1 MALSK
6 EYTKE
11 QLNYFRIC
19 YVTTDLLA
27 EGLRELF
34 KRVWDNQYE
43 SKSLGEWKDLAQN
56 GMDFYNGESLR
67 NQRRNA
73 HLLATMI
80 NGNRAQWDC
89 TMLFYAILYSD
100 CVGPYLS
107 STVRNNVDD
116 LRNFRNEEFAHIP
129 QGSLPA
135 MDFQNAIG
143 KVHVAFNALGLST
156 VKIDDIKNQK
166 TFPTDE
172 LHKILKE
179 VDDVKQGLQEKENQR
194 QVLEDQLQKEAPSFC
209 ILPPYPTHE
218 IESRES
224 EVAQI
229 AHQLRGLKKANEN
242 RLSYLYISGNPGS
255 GKSQLAGLVAE
266 RFFDEVK
273 EIPCISSFVMTINAA
288 SQDSLLE
295 SYANFARQLK
305 CPDFSVMQTLSSK
318 DWNIE
323 EKIANLKMLIA
334 AKIGCYAS
342 WLMVVDNVTKLTFVH
357 DHLPQSG
364 TETWARGQ
372 LLITTQDTKSIP
384 LNSSFINHISVSQGM
399 NPHDATSLLAK
410 LSGVFDDEL
419 AENVAQKLDYQP
431 LALAGAAV
439 FVKDIRQNK
448 ASKHFGWDE
457 YLKILQKGKR
467 ETTEDTLADTN
478 PIYPNTMTTAIT
490 LAVEAQVKS
499 DKFFD
504 HLFRFLSLCA
514 PQPLNVDI
522 AVSYLINVLERDNK
536 EDKEH
541 IGRRFRRCSLLLLE
555 EDEDS
560 CYYIRVHQVV
570 HDAMKW
576 VMSDCTENQT
586 IKVVGEAVTSFNKF
600 IVTIPRENRTMD
612 TMYIIPHVR
621 ALIIPINTVI
631 TTENMSQ
638 VHVQDISEK
647 LSNLGNICKM
657 HCEFNVAKKYL
668 ESSLAVRIR
677 LLGDQN
683 VNVASGYNDLAL
695 VYNALGDLKQAKEY
709 QQRSLAIFLKKLGA
723 EHVSVATSYGNLA
736 SIHQDLGDLEQAKGY
751 QQRGLAIN
759 LKKLGAEHVSVATS
773 YGNLASIHHA
783 LGDLEQAK
791 EYQQRGLAIELKKL
805 GAEHVSV
812 ATSYGNLASIHQ
824 ALGDLKQA
832 KEYQQ
837 RGLAIEL
844 KKLGAEHVSVATSY
858 GNLAST
864 HKALGDLEQAKEYQQ
879 RGLAIK
885 LKKLGAEHVSVA
897 TSYVNLAS
905 IHQDL
910 GDLEQAKEYQQRGL
924 AIQLKK
930 LGAEHVSVA
939 TSYGNLASIHKAL
952 GDLEQAKEYQ
962 QRGLAIFLKKLGAEH
977 VSVAT
982 SYGNL
987 ASIHQDLGDLEQA
1000 KEYQQRGL
1008 AIQLKKLGAEHVS
1021 VATSFGNLASIHKAL
1036 GDLEQAKEYQ
1046 QRGLAIEL
1054 KKLGAEHVSVATSY
1068 GNLASIHQDLGD
1080 LEQAKEYQQRGLAIK
1095 LKKLGAEHVS
1105 VATSYGNLASIHQD
1119 LGDLEQA
1126 KEYQQRGL
1134 AIELKKLG
1142 AEHVLVATSY
1152 VNLASIHQ
1160 DLGDLEQAKEYQQ
1173 RGLAIKLKKLGAE
1186 HVSVA
1191 TSYGNL
1197 ASIHQDLGDL
1207 EQAKEYQQ
1215 RGLAIQLKKLG
1226 AEHVSV
1232 ASSYGNLASIH
1243 KALGDLEQAKEYQQ
1257 RS

>member
-34 KRVWDNQYE
+34 KREWDNQYK
-43 SKSLGEWKDLAQN
+43 STSLGEWKDLAQN
-56 GMDFYNGESLR
+56 GTDFYNGEPLR

-80 NGNRAQWDC
+80 NGNRAEWDC

-100 CVGPYLS
+100 CVGPYLA

-116 LRNFRNEEFAHIP
+116 LRHFRNEEFAHIP
-129 QGSLPA
+129 KGSLPE

-143 KVHVAFNALGLST
+143 KVHVAFNALGLCT

-172 LHKILKE
+172 LQKILKE
-179 VDDVKQGLQEKENQR
+179 VDNVKQELQEKENQR
-194 QVLEDQLQKEAPSFC
+194 KVLEDQLQKEAPSFC
-209 ILPPYPTHE
+209 ILPPKPTHE

-229 AHQLRGLKKANEN
+229 AHQLRELKRANEN

-273 EIPCISSFVMTINAA
+273 EIPGTSSFVMTINAA
-288 SQDSLLE
+288 SQNSLLE

-334 AKIGCYAS
+334 AKIGCYTS

-384 LNSSFINHISVSQGM
+384 LKSSFINHISVSQGM
-399 NPHDATSLLAK
+399 NPYDATSLLAK
-410 LSGVFDDEL
+410 LSGVFDNEL

-439 FVKDIRQNK
+439 FVKDIRQDK

-478 PIYPNTMTTAIT
+478 PIYPNTMTTAIR

-499 DKFFD
+499 DKFFE

-514 PQPLNVDI
+514 PQPLQVDI
-522 AVSYLINVLERDNK
+522 AVSYLTNVLAHDDK
-536 EDKEH
+536 GDKEH
-541 IGRRFRRCSLLLLE
+541 IRRRFRRCSLLLLE
-555 EDEDS
+555 EDENS

-586 IKVVGEAVTSFNKF
+586 IKVVSEAVTSFNKF
-600 IVTIPRENRTMD
+600 IVTIPHENRTID
-612 TMYIIPHVR
+612 TMHIIPHVG
-621 ALIIPINTVI
+621 ALVVPINAVI
-631 TTENMSQ
+631 MTENMSQ
-638 VHVQDISEK
+638 VHGQDISEE
-647 LSNLGNICKM
+647 LSNLGDICKI
-657 HCEFNVAKKYL
+657 HCEFNVAKTYL
-668 ESSLAVRIR
+668 ENSLAVRIR

-683 VNVASGYNDLAL
+683 VDVASGYNDLATI
-695 VYNALGDLKQAKEY
+695 N
-709 QQRSLAIFLKKLGA
+709 
-723 EHVSVATSYGNLA
+723 
-736 SIHQDLGDLEQAKGY
+736 QD
-751 QQRGLAIN
+751 
-759 LKKLGAEHVSVATS
+759 
-773 YGNLASIHHA
+773 

-791 EYQQRGLAIELKKL
+791 EYQQRALAISLKMFGAEHVCVATSYGNLASIHRDLGDLEQAKEYQQRALAIELKKL

-812 ATSYGNLASIHQ
+812 ARSYSNLASIHH
-824 ALGDLKQA
+824 D
-832 KEYQQ
+832 
-837 RGLAIEL
+837 
-844 KKLGAEHVSVATSY
+844 
-858 GNLAST
+858 
-864 HKALGDLEQAKEYQQ
+864 
-879 RGLAIK
+879 
-885 LKKLGAEHVSVA
+885 
-897 TSYVNLAS
+897 
-905 IHQDL
+905 
-910 GDLEQAKEYQQRGL
+910 
-924 AIQLKK
+924 
-930 LGAEHVSVA
+930 
-939 TSYGNLASIHKAL
+939 L

-1021 VATSFGNLASIHKAL
+1021 VATS
-1036 GDLEQAKEYQ
+1036 
-1046 QRGLAIEL
+1046 
-1054 KKLGAEHVSVATSY
+1054 Y
-1068 GNLASIHQDLGD
+1068 GNLASILQDLGD
-1080 LEQAKEYQQRGLAIK
+1080 LEQAKEYQQRGLAIFLK
-1095 LKKLGAEHVS
+1095 KLGGEHVSVAANYSNLASIHHDLGDLEQAKEYQQRALAIELKKLGAEHVS
-1105 VATSYGNLASIHQD
+1105 VARSYSNLASIHHD

-1134 AIELKKLG
+1134 AIF
-1142 AEHVLVATSY
+1142 
-1152 VNLASIHQ
+1152 
-1160 DLGDLEQAKEYQQ
+1160 
-1173 RGLAIKLKKLGAE
+1173 LKKLGAE

-1232 ASSYGNLASIH
+1232 ATSYGNLASILQDLGDLEQAKEYQQRGLAIFLKKLGGEHVSVAANYSNLASIHHDLGDLEQAKEYQQRALAIELKKLGAEHVSVARSYSNLASIHHDLGDLEQATEYQQRGLAIQLKKFGGEHVFVARSYGNLASIH

-1257 RS
+1257 RALAIQVKKLGAEHVSVARSYSNLASILQDLGDPEQAKEYQQRALVIQLKKLL

>member
-34 KRVWDNQYE
+34 KREWDNQYK

-56 GMDFYNGESLR
+56 GTDFYNGESLR

-73 HLLATMI
+73 HLLVTMI
-80 NGNRAQWDC
+80 NGNRAEWDC

-100 CVGPYLS
+100 CVGPYLA

-116 LRNFRNEEFAHIP
+116 LRKFRNEEFAHIP
-129 QGSLPA
+129 QGSLPK

-143 KVHVAFNALGLST
+143 KVHCAFHALGLST
-156 VKIDDIKNQK
+156 VKIDEIKNQK
-166 TFPTDE
+166 TFPTDK

-179 VDDVKQGLQEKENQR
+179 VDDLKQELQEKENQL

-209 ILPPYPTHE
+209 VLPPKPTHE

-229 AHQLRGLKKANEN
+229 AHQLRELKRANEN

-273 EIPCISSFVMTINAA
+273 EIPGTSSFVMTIKAD
-288 SQDSLLE
+288 SRDSLLE
-295 SYANFARQLK
+295 SYANFARHLK
-305 CPDFSVMQTLSSK
+305 CPDFSVMQT
-318 DWNIE
+318 
-323 EKIANLKMLIA
+323 
-334 AKIGCYAS
+334 
-342 WLMVVDNVTKLTFVH
+342 F
-357 DHLPQSG
+357 
-364 TETWARGQ
+364 
-372 LLITTQDTKSIP
+372 
-384 LNSSFINHISVSQGM
+384 SFINHISVSQGM
-399 NPHDATSLLAK
+399 NPYDVTSLLAK
-410 LSGVFDDEL
+410 LSGVFDNEL
-419 AENVAQKLDYQP
+419 AENFAQKLDYQP

-439 FVKDIRQNK
+439 FVKDIRQDK
-448 ASKHFGWDE
+448 ASKHFGGDE
-457 YLKILQKGKR
+457 YLKILQKGKPG
-467 ETTEDTLADTN
+467 TTEDTLADTN
-478 PIYPNTMTTAIT
+478 PIYPNTMTTTIT

-499 DKFFD
+499 DKFFEQ
-504 HLFRFLSLCA
+504 LFRFLSLCA

-522 AVSYLINVLERDNK
+522 AVSYLINVLEHDDK

-541 IGRRFRRCSLLLLE
+541 IRRRFRRSSLLLLE
-555 EDEDS
+555 EGEDS
-560 CYYIRVHQVV
+560 CCYIRVHQVV

-576 VMSDCTENQT
+576 VMGDCKENQT
-586 IKVVGEAVTSFNKF
+586 IKVVSEAVTSFHKF
-600 IVTIPRENRTMD
+600 IVTIPHENSTMD
-612 TMYIIPHVR
+612 TMHIIPHVS
-621 ALIIPINTVI
+621 ALIVPINTVI
-631 TTENMSQ
+631 MTENMSQ
-638 VHVQDISEK
+638 GHIQDISEK
-647 LSNLGNICKM
+647 LSNLGDICKM
-657 HCEFNVAKKYL
+657 HCEFNVAKTYL
-668 ESSLAVRIR
+668 ENSLAVRIR

-683 VNVASGYNDLAL
+683 VDVASGYNDLAL
-695 VYNALGDLKQAKEY
+695 VYKALGDFERAKEY
-709 QQRSLAIFLKKLGA
+709 QQRALAIKLKKLGA

-736 SIHQDLGDLEQAKGY
+736 SIHK
-751 QQRGLAIN
+751 
-759 LKKLGAEHVSVATS
+759 
-773 YGNLASIHHA
+773 
-783 LGDLEQAK
+783 
-791 EYQQRGLAIELKKL
+791 
-805 GAEHVSV
+805 
-812 ATSYGNLASIHQ
+812 
-824 ALGDLKQA
+824 
-832 KEYQQ
+832 
-837 RGLAIEL
+837 
-844 KKLGAEHVSVATSY
+844 
-858 GNLAST
+858 
-864 HKALGDLEQAKEYQQ
+864 
-879 RGLAIK
+879 
-885 LKKLGAEHVSVA
+885 
-897 TSYVNLAS
+897 
-905 IHQDL
+905 DL

-924 AIQLKK
+924 AIFLKK

-952 GDLEQAKEYQ
+952 GDLERAKEYQ

-1000 KEYQQRGL
+1000 KEYQQRAL
-1008 AIQLKKLGAEHVS
+1008 AIFLKKLGAEHVS
-1021 VATSFGNLASIHKAL
+1021 VATSYGNLASIHQDLGDLEQAKEYQQRALAIKLKKLGAEHVSVATSYGNLALIHKDL

-1080 LEQAKEYQQRGLAIK
+1080 LEQAKEYQQRALAIK
-1095 LKKLGAEHVS
+1095 LKKLGAEHVSVATSYGNLALIHKDLGDLEQAKEYQQRALAIELKKLGAEHVS

-1119 LGDLEQA
+1119 LGDLAQA

-1142 AEHVLVATSY
+1142 AEHV
-1152 VNLASIHQ
+1152 
-1160 DLGDLEQAKEYQQ
+1160 
-1173 RGLAIKLKKLGAE
+1173 
-1186 HVSVA
+1186 SVA
-1191 TSYGNL
+1191 T
-1197 ASIHQDLGDL
+1197 
-1207 EQAKEYQQ
+1207 
-1215 RGLAIQLKKLG
+1215 
-1226 AEHVSV
+1226 
-1232 ASSYGNLASIH
+1232 SYGNLASIH

-1257 RS
+1257 RGLAIELKKLGAEHVSVATSYGKLASIHKDLGDLEQAKEYQQRGLAIKRRKLF

>member
-6 EYTKE
+6 KYTEE

-19 YVTTDLLA
+19 YVTTDILA

-34 KRVWDNQYE
+34 KREWDNQY
-43 SKSLGEWKDLAQN
+43 KSTPLGEWKDVAQN
-56 GMDFYNGESLR
+56 GTDFYNGESLR

-73 HLLATMI
+73 HILATMI
-80 NGNRAQWDC
+80 NGNRAEWDC
-89 TMLFYAILYSD
+89 TMLFYAILFSD
-100 CVGPYLS
+100 CVGPYLA

-129 QGSLPA
+129 QGSFPE

-172 LHKILKE
+172 LYTILKE
-179 VDDVKQGLQEKENQR
+179 VDDVKQELQEKENQR

-209 ILPPYPTHE
+209 ILPPKPTHE
-218 IESRES
+218 IESRE
-224 EVAQI
+224 
-229 AHQLRGLKKANEN
+229 REN

-266 RFFDEVK
+266 RFLDEVK
-273 EIPCISSFVMTINAA
+273 EIPGTLSFVMTINAA

-334 AKIGCYAS
+334 AKIGCYTS
-342 WLMVVDNVTKLTFVH
+342 WLLVVDNVTKLNFVH
-357 DHLPQSG
+357 DHLLQSG

-384 LNSSFINHISVSQGM
+384 LKSSFINHISVSQGM
-399 NPHDATSLLAK
+399 NPYDATSLLAK
-410 LSGVFDDEL
+410 LSGVFDNEL

-439 FVKDIRQNK
+439 FVKDIRQDK

-457 YLKILQKGKR
+457 YLKILEKGKR

-499 DKFFD
+499 DKFFE

-522 AVSYLINVLERDNK
+522 AVSYLINVLEHDDK

-541 IGRRFRRCSLLLLE
+541 IRRRFRRCSLLLLE

-576 VMSDCTENQT
+576 VMSDCKENQT
-586 IKVVGEAVTSFNKF
+586 IKVVSEAVTSFNKF
-600 IVTIPRENRTMD
+600 IVTIPHENRTMD

-631 TTENMSQ
+631 RTENMSQ

-647 LSNLGNICKM
+647 LWNLGDICKM
-657 HCEFNVAKKYL
+657 HCEFNVAKTYL
-668 ESSLAVRIR
+668 KKFLAFRIR

-683 VNVASGYNDLAL
+683 VNVASGYNNLAL
-695 VYNALGDLKQAKEY
+695 IHQDLGDLEQAKEY
-709 QQRSLAIFLKKLGA
+709 HQRGLAIQLKKLGA

-736 SIHQDLGDLEQAKGY
+736 SIHQDLGDLEQAKEY
-751 QQRGLAIN
+751 QQRGLAIE

-773 YGNLASIHHA
+773 YGNLASIHRDLGDLEPAKEYQQRGLAIQLKKLGAEHVSPQFTKLGDLEQA
-783 LGDLEQAK
+783 KEYQQRGLAIFLKKLGAEHVSVATSYGNLASIHQDLGDLEQAK

-824 ALGDLKQA
+824 D
-832 KEYQQ
+832 
-837 RGLAIEL
+837 
-844 KKLGAEHVSVATSY
+844 
-858 GNLAST
+858 
-864 HKALGDLEQAKEYQQ
+864 
-879 RGLAIK
+879 
-885 LKKLGAEHVSVA
+885 
-897 TSYVNLAS
+897 
-905 IHQDL
+905 
-910 GDLEQAKEYQQRGL
+910 
-924 AIQLKK
+924 
-930 LGAEHVSVA
+930 
-939 TSYGNLASIHKAL
+939 L

-1021 VATSFGNLASIHKAL
+1021 VATSYGNLASIHQDLGDLEQAKEYQQRGLAIFLKKLGAEHVSVATSYGNLALVYRALGDLEQAKEYQQRGLAIELKKLGAEHVSVATSYGNLTSIHKAL

-1068 GNLASIHQDLGD
+1068 GNLASIHKELGD
-1080 LEQAKEYQQRGLAIK
+1080 LEQAKEYEELAI
-1095 LKKLGAEHVS
+1095 AV
-1105 VATSYGNLASIHQD
+1105 
-1119 LGDLEQA
+1119 
-1126 KEYQQRGL
+1126 
-1134 AIELKKLG
+1134 
-1142 AEHVLVATSY
+1142 
-1152 VNLASIHQ
+1152 
-1160 DLGDLEQAKEYQQ
+1160 
-1173 RGLAIKLKKLGAE
+1173 
-1186 HVSVA
+1186 
-1191 TSYGNL
+1191 
-1197 ASIHQDLGDL
+1197 
-1207 EQAKEYQQ
+1207 
-1215 RGLAIQLKKLG
+1215 QLKKLF
-1226 AEHVSV
+1226 
-1232 ASSYGNLASIH
+1232 
-1243 KALGDLEQAKEYQQ
+1243 
-1257 RS
+1257 

>member
-1 MALSK
+1 MALSN

-34 KRVWDNQYE
+34 KSEWDNRNK

-56 GMDFYNGESLR
+56 GTDFYNGESLR

-80 NGNRAQWDC
+80 NGNRAEWDC

-100 CVGPYLS
+100 CVGPYLE

-129 QGSLPA
+129 QGSLSE

-156 VKIDDIKNQK
+156 VKIDEIKNQK

-179 VDDVKQGLQEKENQR
+179 VDGVKQEFQEKENQR
-194 QVLEDQLQKEAPSFC
+194 QVLADQLQKEAPSFC
-209 ILPPYPTHE
+209 ILPPKPTHE
-218 IESRES
+218 IESREN

-229 AHQLRGLKKANEN
+229 AHQLRELKKANEN

-273 EIPCISSFVMTINAA
+273 EIPGTSSFVMTINAA

-305 CPDFSVMQTLSSK
+305 CPDFSVMQTLISK

-323 EKIANLKMLIA
+323 KKIANLKMLIA
-334 AKIGCYAS
+334 AKIGFYTS

-357 DHLPQSG
+357 DTLPQSG

-384 LNSSFINHISVSQGM
+384 LKSSFINHISVSQGM
-399 NPHDATSLLAK
+399 NPYDATSLLAK
-410 LSGVFDDEL
+410 LSGVFENEL

-439 FVKDIRQNK
+439 FVKDIRQDK
-448 ASKHFGWDE
+448 ASKHFGWDD
-457 YLKILQKGKR
+457 YLKILQRGKR

-490 LAVEAQVKS
+490 LAVEAQIKS
-499 DKFFD
+499 DRFFK

-522 AVSYLINVLERDNK
+522 AVSYLLNVLDHDDK

-541 IGRRFRRCSLLLLE
+541 IRRRFRRCSLLLLE

-586 IKVVGEAVTSFNKF
+586 IKVLSEALTSFNKF
-600 IVTIPRENRTMD
+600 IVTIPHENRTMD

-621 ALIIPINTVI
+621 ALIIPINTVT

-638 VHVQDISEK
+638 VQVQDISEK

-657 HCEFNVAKKYL
+657 HCEFNVAKTYL
-668 ESSLAVRIR
+668 ENSLAVRIR

-683 VNVASGYNDLAL
+683 VDVASGYNDLAL
-695 VYNALGDLKQAKEY
+695 
-709 QQRSLAIFLKKLGA
+709 
-723 EHVSVATSYGNLA
+723 
-736 SIHQDLGDLEQAKGY
+736 
-751 QQRGLAIN
+751 
-759 LKKLGAEHVSVATS
+759 
-773 YGNLASIHHA
+773 
-783 LGDLEQAK
+783 
-791 EYQQRGLAIELKKL
+791 
-805 GAEHVSV
+805 
-812 ATSYGNLASIHQ
+812 
-824 ALGDLKQA
+824 
-832 KEYQQ
+832 
-837 RGLAIEL
+837 
-844 KKLGAEHVSVATSY
+844 
-858 GNLAST
+858 
-864 HKALGDLEQAKEYQQ
+864 
-879 RGLAIK
+879 
-885 LKKLGAEHVSVA
+885 
-897 TSYVNLAS
+897 

-924 AIQLKK
+924 AIQ
-930 LGAEHVSVA
+930 
-939 TSYGNLASIHKAL
+939 
-952 GDLEQAKEYQ
+952 
-962 QRGLAIFLKKLGAEH
+962 R
-977 VSVAT
+977 
-982 SYGNL
+982 
-987 ASIHQDLGDLEQA
+987 
-1000 KEYQQRGL
+1000 
-1008 AIQLKKLGAEHVS
+1008 KKLGAEHVS

-1046 QRGLAIEL
+1046 QRGLAIQLKKLGAKHVTVATSYGNLASIHQALGDLDQAKEYQQRGLAIQL

-1068 GNLASIHQDLGD
+1068 GNLALIHK
-1080 LEQAKEYQQRGLAIK
+1080 A
-1095 LKKLGAEHVS
+1095 
-1105 VATSYGNLASIHQD
+1105 

-1142 AEHVLVATSY
+1142 AEHV
-1152 VNLASIHQ
+1152 
-1160 DLGDLEQAKEYQQ
+1160 
-1173 RGLAIKLKKLGAE
+1173 
-1186 HVSVA
+1186 SVA
-1191 TSYGNL
+1191 TSYNKL
-1197 ASIHQDLGDL
+1197 ASIHKALGDL
-1207 EQAKEYQQ
+1207 QQAKEYQQ

-1232 ASSYGNLASIH
+1232 ATTYGNQASIYQ
-1243 KALGDLEQAKEYQQ
+1243 ALGDLEQAKEYQQ
-1257 RS
+1257 RGLSIFLKKLGAEHVSVATSYGNLASIHNALGDLEQAKEYQQRGLAIELKKLGAEHVSVATSYNKLASIHKALGDLQQAKEYQQRGLAIQLKKLGAEHVSVATTYGNQASIYQALGDLEQAKEYQQRGLSIFLKKLGAEHVSVATSYGNLQ

>member
-1 MALSK
+1 MFLNLFFPKVPGLTSASSIASNMALSK

-19 YVTTDLLA
+19 YVTTDIIA

-34 KRVWDNQYE
+34 KREWDNKY
-43 SKSLGEWKDLAQN
+43 KSTPLGEWKDVPQN
-56 GMDFYNGESLR
+56 GTDFYNGESLR

-73 HLLATMI
+73 RLLATMI
-80 NGNRAQWDC
+80 NGNRAGWDC

-100 CVGPYLS
+100 CVGPYLA
-107 STVRNNVDD
+107 STVRKNVDD

-129 QGSLPA
+129 QGSLPE

-143 KVHVAFNALGLST
+143 KVHVAFHALGLST

-172 LHKILKE
+172 LRKILKE

-209 ILPPYPTHE
+209 ILPPKPTHE
-218 IESRES
+218 IESRER

-229 AHQLRGLKKANEN
+229 AHQLRELKKANEN

-273 EIPCISSFVMTINAA
+273 EIPGTSSFVMTINAA

-384 LNSSFINHISVSQGM
+384 LKSSFINHISVSQGM
-399 NPHDATSLLAK
+399 NPYDATSLLAK
-410 LSGVFDDEL
+410 LSGVFDNDL

-439 FVKDIRQNK
+439 FVKDIRQDK

-457 YLKILQKGKR
+457 YLKILETGKR

-478 PIYPNTMTTAIT
+478 PVYPNTMTTTIT
-490 LAVEAQVKS
+490 LAVKTQVKS
-499 DKFFD
+499 DKFFE
-504 HLFRFLSLCA
+504 HLFKFLSLCA

-522 AVSYLINVLERDNK
+522 AVSYLINVLEHVDK
-536 EDKEH
+536 GDKEQ
-541 IGRRFRRCSLLLLE
+541 IRRRFRRCSLLLLE
-555 EDEDS
+555 EEEDG

-576 VMSDCTENQT
+576 VMSEYQENQSF
-586 IKVVGEAVTSFNKF
+586 KVVSEAVTSLNKF
-600 IVTIPRENRTMD
+600 IVTIPPKNRAMD
-612 TMYIIPHVR
+612 TMHIIPHVS
-621 ALIIPINTVI
+621 ALIVPIDTVI
-631 TTENMSQ
+631 MAENMSQ
-638 VHVQDISEK
+638 VLVQDISEK
-647 LSNLGNICKM
+647 LSNLGGICKM
-657 HCEFNVAKKYL
+657 HCEFNVAKTYF
-668 ESSLAVRIR
+668 ENSLAVRIR

-683 VNVASGYNDLAL
+683 VDVASGYNDLASIHQE
-695 VYNALGDLKQAKEY
+695 LGDLEQAKEY
-709 QQRSLAIFLKKLGA
+709 QQRALAIQLKKFGAKHVSLATSYGNLALVYKALGDLEKAEEYQQRAFAIELKNLGAEHVSVAISYGNLASIYQDLGDLGKAKEYQQRALAIKLKKLGA

-736 SIHQDLGDLEQAKGY
+736 LVYRDLGDLEQAKEYQKRALAIKLKKLGAEHVSVATSFGNLALVYRDLGDLEQAKEYRQRALAIQLKTLGAEHVSVAISYSNLALIHQDLGDLEQAKGY
-751 QQRGLAIN
+751 QQRALDIEIKKLGAEHVSVATGYGNLALVYKALGDLKNAKEYQERALDIKI
-759 LKKLGAEHVSVATS
+759 KKLGAEHVSVATS
-773 YGNLASIHHA
+773 YGNLALVYNA
-783 LGDLEQAK
+783 LGDLEQA
-791 EYQQRGLAIELKKL
+791 EAYQQHALDIELKKL

-812 ATSYGNLASIHQ
+812 ATSYGNLA
-824 ALGDLKQA
+824 LV
-832 KEYQQ
+832 Y
-837 RGLAIEL
+837 
-844 KKLGAEHVSVATSY
+844 
-858 GNLAST
+858 
-864 HKALGDLEQAKEYQQ
+864 KALGDLEKAEEYQQ
-879 RGLAIK
+879 R
-885 LKKLGAEHVSVA
+885 
-897 TSYVNLAS
+897 
-905 IHQDL
+905 
-910 GDLEQAKEYQQRGL
+910 
-924 AIQLKK
+924 
-930 LGAEHVSVA
+930 
-939 TSYGNLASIHKAL
+939 AL
-952 GDLEQAKEYQ
+952 
-962 QRGLAIFLKKLGAEH
+962 
-977 VSVAT
+977 T
-982 SYGNL
+982 
-987 ASIHQDLGDLEQA
+987 
-1000 KEYQQRGL
+1000 
-1008 AIQLKKLGAEHVS
+1008 
-1021 VATSFGNLASIHKAL
+1021 
-1036 GDLEQAKEYQ
+1036 
-1046 QRGLAIEL
+1046 
-1054 KKLGAEHVSVATSY
+1054 
-1068 GNLASIHQDLGD
+1068 
-1080 LEQAKEYQQRGLAIK
+1080 IK

-1119 LGDLEQA
+1119 LGDLKKA
-1126 KEYQQRGL
+1126 KEYQQR
-1134 AIELKKLG
+1134 A
-1142 AEHVLVATSY
+1142 
-1152 VNLASIHQ
+1152 
-1160 DLGDLEQAKEYQQ
+1160 
-1173 RGLAIKLKKLGAE
+1173 LAIKLKKLGAE

-1191 TSYGNL
+1191 ISYGNL
-1197 ASIHQDLGDL
+1197 ASILQDLGDL

-1215 RGLAIQLKKLG
+1215 RASAIQLKKLF
-1226 AEHVSV
+1226 
-1232 ASSYGNLASIH
+1232 
-1243 KALGDLEQAKEYQQ
+1243 
-1257 RS
+1257 